1 MKLQDLGE
9 APLGRGVGA
18 IKKSRKR
25 LVAHDKLKP
34 EARCDASAQP
44 YDAAQHDGLAF
55 RRPRFDGRGRA
66 LCARRR
72 DRGPDD
78 VPGHGLV
85 FKIEDAEP
93 MKVFKRAMR

>member
-44 YDAAQHDGLAF
+44 
-55 RRPRFDGRGRA
+55 
-66 LCARRR
+66 
-72 DRGPDD
+72 
-78 VPGHGLV
+78 
-85 FKIEDAEP
+85 
-93 MKVFKRAMR
+93 